1 MDSVVIA
8 WPSET
13 VVNGLKTLGRK
24 YMGCTTQKEVRL
36 EKASEPKN
44 ELFANGSED
53 GIEYI
58 VDEGRE
64 KGWGMGEGNEAID
77 KVGRRDDQDGPRY
90 RENIGLERIYCGC
103 KYTPEY
109 DLRKIRIIAIL

>member
-1 MDSVVIA
+1 MHN
-8 WPSET
+8 SE
-13 VVNGLKTLGRK
+13 GGK
-24 YMGCTTQKEVRL
+24 
-36 EKASEPKN
+36 KASEPKN

-58 VDEGRE
+58 VDERRE
-64 KGWGMGEGNEAID
+64 KGWGVGEGNEAID